1 MSQRAEVHF
10 IQLLGTESMKRAL
23 EEELQRQRGNS
34 PTILEL
40 LVVIWVF
47 GFIWE
52 ETQEIFQE
60 GIQEYLRNMWNFI
73 DFSRNFLYVLVMLL
87 RIVAYIQQTSEIK
100 RDPSTAYIAREHWN
114 DFDPQL
120 IAEGLFAAANIFSAL
135 KLIHLF
141 SINPHLGPLQI
152 SLGRMVID
160 IVKFF
165 FIYSLVLFA
174 FACGLN
180 QLLWYFA
187 DLEKRKCYIL
197 PGGQPDWENQADAC
211 MKWRRFGK

>member
-1 MSQRAEVHF
+1 
-10 IQLLGTESMKRAL
+10 MKRAL
-23 EEELQRQRGNS
+23 QEELLKQRGNG
-34 PTILEL
+34 PTYLEL
-40 LVVIWVF
+40 LVVIYVL

-52 ETQEIFQE
+52 ETQEIFDE
-60 GIQEYLRNMWNFI
+60 GIRNYLKNMWNFI
-73 DFSRNFLYVLVMLL
+73 DFSRNFLYVMVILL
-87 RIVAYIQQTSEIK
+87 RVVAYIQQYNEVK
-100 RDPSTAYIAREHWN
+100 EDPNTAFVPREQWD

-135 KLIHLF
+135 KLVHLF

-174 FACGLN
+174 FACGQFRKSLYPSVTVFN
-180 QLLWYFA
+180 FLLKFQ
-187 DLEKRKCYIL
+187 D
-197 PGGQPDWENQADAC
+197 
-211 MKWRRFGK
+211 